1 MIAPLVHVEDLAPR
15 IEHRHDPRLAG
26 GREAADGHP
35 DGSGGAH
42 QSGQVD
48 ESARS
53 KSTAAAS
60 RLITDDPSN
69 PSQRP
74 PRPDNTPT
82 GDVSRLLSLLADKT
96 RLKILRIL
104 AGGER
109 PVVALTSELRL
120 PQPTVSHH
128 LAWLRMM
135 DLVSPR
141 RQGKHVFYALGPA
154 AQCDEGGVLTLTADD
169 ATVTITPYAGG

>member
-1 MIAPLVHVEDLAPR
+1 MIGPPT
-15 IEHRHDPRLAG
+15 RLNQTNTVSRSAG
-26 GREAADGHP
+26 VIPGADG
-35 DGSGGAH
+35 GL
-42 QSGQVD
+42 
-48 ESARS
+48 
-53 KSTAAAS
+53 AS
-60 RLITDDPSN
+60 RLAERAPVQDAAAANGPSRRDGTPDGAAPRSPAERREES
-69 PSQRP
+69 PS
-74 PRPDNTPT
+74 
-82 GDVSRLLSLLADKT
+82 GDVCRLLSLLADRT

-141 RQGKHVFYALGPA
+141 RQGKHVFYALGAA
-154 AQCDEGGVLTLTADD
+154 AQYEAGVLTLTADD
-169 ATVTITPYAGG
+169 ATVTITPYTGG

>member
-1 MIAPLVHVEDLAPR
+1 LNQSSAAAGRNTGPVRNPGTVGVGTHHYAAAAPV
-15 IEHRHDPRLAG
+15 G
-26 GREAADGHP
+26 GSPLRAAQPKADG
-35 DGSGGAH
+35 A
-42 QSGQVD
+42 
-48 ESARS
+48 ARPVPP
-53 KSTAAAS
+53 T
-60 RLITDDPSN
+60 RQPSSSN
-69 PSQRP
+69 
-74 PRPDNTPT
+74 
-82 GDVSRLLSLLADKT
+82 DVCRLLSLLADRT

-109 PVVALTSELRL
+109 PVVALTAELQL

-154 AQCDEGGVLTLTADD
+154 AECDTDGKMTLTADD
-169 ATVTITPYAGG
+169 ATVTITPYRGG

>member
-1 MIAPLVHVEDLAPR
+1 MIGPSTRLNQSSLPPVSRYGERPPGTDGQPGALAGA
-15 IEHRHDPRLAG
+15 HRHLQAAAP
-26 GREAADGHP
+26 ADGNSRTMPRP
-35 DGSGGAH
+35 DGDGKA
-42 QSGQVD
+42 
-48 ESARS
+48 A
-53 KSTAAAS
+53 AAAS
-60 RLITDDPSN
+60 PVRHEPS
-69 PSQRP
+69 PS
-74 PRPDNTPT
+74 

-109 PVVALTSELRL
+109 PVVALTAELRL

-141 RQGKHVFYALGPA
+141 RQGKHVFYALGPCVQHDGDGTMTLRA
-154 AQCDEGGVLTLTADD
+154 AD
-169 ATVTITPYAGG
+169 ATVTIRSRAAQ

>member
-1 MIAPLVHVEDLAPR
+1 VIGPPTRLNPSSPTPARHSGMNGGVVQPLSASP
-15 IEHRHDPRLAG
+15 AG
-26 GREAADGHP
+26 GSLARGGQSRADGKA
-35 DGSGGAH
+35 DGA
-42 QSGQVD
+42 
-48 ESARS
+48 ARPVPP
-53 KSTAAAS
+53 T
-60 RLITDDPSN
+60 REPSSSN
-69 PSQRP
+69 
-74 PRPDNTPT
+74 
-82 GDVSRLLSLLADKT
+82 DVCRLLSLLADRT

-109 PVVALTSELRL
+109 PVVALTAELQL

-154 AQCDEGGVLTLTADD
+154 AQCDENGKMTMTADD
-169 ATVTITPYAGG
+169 ATVTITPYRGG

>member
-1 MIAPLVHVEDLAPR
+1 MIGEPARLNQNSNPAAQSRPFPGAPSNALIAAP
-15 IEHRHDPRLAG
+15 AG
-26 GREAADGHP
+26 GSSRR
-35 DGSGGAH
+35 DGS
-42 QSGQVD
+42 VD
-48 ESARS
+48 RNAKPAPVPAPPPQRDA
-53 KSTAAAS
+53 T
-60 RLITDDPSN
+60 PS
-69 PSQRP
+69 
-74 PRPDNTPT
+74 
-82 GDVSRLLSLLADKT
+82 GDVCRLLSLLADRT

-104 AGGER
+104 AQGER

-154 AQCDEGGVLTLTADD
+154 TQYDDKGVLTLTADD
-169 ATVTITPYAGG
+169 ATVTITPYSGG

>member
-1 MIAPLVHVEDLAPR
+1 VNHPANTANPEENAVIGPPTRLSQPSPTPARHPGTSEPPHHLTAAP
-15 IEHRHDPRLAG
+15 
-26 GREAADGHP
+26 
-35 DGSGGAH
+35 SSNGGAARG
-42 QSGQVD
+42 GQPKSD
-48 ESARS
+48 GQARPATLRREPSA
-53 KSTAAAS
+53 
-60 RLITDDPSN
+60 SN
-69 PSQRP
+69 
-74 PRPDNTPT
+74 
-82 GDVSRLLSLLADKT
+82 DVCRLLSLLADRT

-109 PVVALTSELRL
+109 PVVSLTGELGL

-154 AQCDEGGVLTLTADD
+154 AQCDEDGKMTLTADD
-169 ATVTITPYAGG
+169 ATVTITPYRGG

>member
-1 MIAPLVHVEDLAPR
+1 MIGPPARLSQNAIAARQSSQYPGSDGRVDMKGTPAAQAPVALQAVRV
-15 IEHRHDPRLAG
+15 
-26 GREAADGHP
+26 AAS
-35 DGSGGAH
+35 DGSPHHAAG
-42 QSGQVD
+42 SNV
-48 ESARS
+48 
-53 KSTAAAS
+53 AAA
-60 RLITDDPSN
+60 
-69 PSQRP
+69 RP
-74 PRPDNTPT
+74 PVDARRDPTPS
-82 GDVSRLLSLLADKT
+82 GDVCRLLSLLADRT

-109 PVVALTSELRL
+109 PVVALTGELKL

-154 AQCDEGGVLTLTADD
+154 AQWDESGKLTLTADD
-169 ATVTITPYAGG
+169 ATVIITPYTGG

>member
-1 MIAPLVHVEDLAPR
+1 MIAPIAR
-15 IEHRHDPRLAG
+15 IENPPVEPTYRQ
-26 GREAADGHP
+26 DGH
-35 DGSGGAH
+35 
-42 QSGQVD
+42 
-48 ESARS
+48 
-53 KSTAAAS
+53 AAAGAGV
-60 RLITDDPSN
+60 RRDPTGDGFAGDGATSGSH
-69 PSQRP
+69 PRAGSPAGPAHP
-74 PRPDNTPT
+74 PRPETNPA

-109 PVVALTSELRL
+109 PVVALTAELRL

-141 RQGKHVFYALGPA
+141 RQGKHVFYALGTSVEYGEDGTMTLRA
-154 AQCDEGGVLTLTADD
+154 AD
-169 ATVTITPYAGG
+169 ATVTIRNREAK

>member
-1 MIAPLVHVEDLAPR
+1 MIGPPT
-15 IEHRHDPRLAG
+15 RLNPDVTRSPSRYTGASG
-26 GREAADGHP
+26 DSRPGAAADG
-35 DGSGGAH
+35 SR
-42 QSGQVD
+42 VF
-48 ESARS
+48 
-53 KSTAAAS
+53 AAAS
-60 RLITDDPSN
+60 MDG
-69 PSQRP
+69 QVRP
-74 PRPDNTPT
+74 MPAPGGDGKASAPARHEPMAS

-109 PVVALTSELRL
+109 PVVALTTELRL

-154 AQCDEGGVLTLTADD
+154 AQCDEAGVLTLTADD
-169 ATVTITPYAGG
+169 ATVTITPYTGG

>member
-1 MIAPLVHVEDLAPR
+1 MIGPLVRIEPDVTASRVHSEALLSVLPARQTVPPLHGDTSGSRLNTTPKASERDSGDNSGDGAAAGTGLAP
-15 IEHRHDPRLAG
+15 
-26 GREAADGHP
+26 
-35 DGSGGAH
+35 S
-42 QSGQVD
+42 
-48 ESARS
+48 
-53 KSTAAAS
+53 
-60 RLITDDPSN
+60 
-69 PSQRP
+69 
-74 PRPDNTPT
+74 
-82 GDVSRLLSLLADKT
+82 GDVSRLLSLLADRT

-141 RQGKHVFYALGPA
+141 RQGKHVFYALGPSA
-154 AQCDEGGVLTLTADD
+154 KFDD
-169 ATVTITPYAGG
+169 TGTMTFRAFDAVVTVAPKRPG

>member
-1 MIAPLVHVEDLAPR
+1 MIGHPTRLHQNPTAVRQPAPLSGTGRPGVGTLMAPAPR
-15 IEHRHDPRLAG
+15 ETPALAASGNGTASHDAAPDGAAKSRIDTR
-26 GREAADGHP
+26 REA
-35 DGSGGAH
+35 
-42 QSGQVD
+42 
-48 ESARS
+48 
-53 KSTAAAS
+53 T
-60 RLITDDPSN
+60 PS
-69 PSQRP
+69 
-74 PRPDNTPT
+74 
-82 GDVSRLLSLLADKT
+82 GDVCRLLSLLADRT

-109 PVVALTSELRL
+109 PVVALTGELKL

-154 AQCDEGGVLTLTADD
+154 AACDENGVMTLTADD
-169 ATVTITPYAGG
+169 ATVTITPYTGG